1 MEIYNV
7 RFEVYHNN
15 KLVQQQVIKAPQEII
30 IMQFINY
37 AKQLR
42 NSIENF
48 KIKLIRPELIWIP
61 WENKH
66 KTLENCIEIQ
76 NYEE

>member
-15 KLVQQQVIKAPQEII
+15 NLTQKQILEAPKEMI
-30 IMQFINY
+30 IMTFLNFD
-37 AKQLR
+37 KQIKNIPERL
-42 NSIENF
+42 
-48 KIKLIRPELIWIP
+48 KVKLIRPELIWIP
-61 WENKH
+61 WDNQH
-66 KTLENCIEIQ
+66 KILENCIEIQ

>member
-15 KLVQQQVIKAPQEII
+15 NLTQKQILEAPKEMI
-30 IMQFINY
+30 IMTFLNF
-37 AKQLR
+37 AKQIKNIPERL
-42 NSIENF
+42 
-48 KIKLIRPELIWIP
+48 KVKLIRPELIWIP
-61 WENKH
+61 WDNQH
-66 KTLENCIEIQ
+66 KILENCIEIQ